1 MLERIVDGELV
12 LRRPTKHD
20 VNAITSYCKDR
31 ELARWIPLIPHPYE
45 RRHAEKFVEVARK
58 EWAERTYTYAV
69 EYEGELV
76 GMVSLRCK
84 DDTKAEIG
92 YWMGKKHRGKGLTT
106 RAARLIIDAGF
117 KRLDLHR
124 IYALFLEGNKGS
136 KRVMEKLGMKHEG
149 TAREHVKRFGR
160 YYNESTYG
168 ILRKEWKRL

>member
-12 LRRPTKHD
+12 LRRPTKQD
-20 VNAITSYCKDR
+20 VDAITTYCKER

-45 RRHAEKFVEVARK
+45 RRHAEKFVAVAQK
-58 EWAERTYTYAV
+58 EWEERTYTFV
-69 EYEGELV
+69 IQFKDELV
-76 GMVSLRCK
+76 GMISLRCK
-84 DDTKAEIG
+84 DDTKAELG
-92 YWMGKKHRGKGLTT
+92 YWMGKKHRGKGITT
-106 RAARLIIDAGF
+106 RAASLVIDMAF

-124 IYALFLEGNKGS
+124 IYALFLAGNLGS

-160 YYNESTYG
+160 YYDESAYG